1 MIQFFEHYISPAS
14 PMRSKLAIHLRA
26 QGVSEVPSPAEI
38 PVGVVEEVVDK
49 AMDQL
54 GLKSKQV
61 NKRTPYVIENVR
73 DFKSLM
79 AVSAGPRPVKDLSE
93 FEELDSKL

>member
-1 MIQFFEHYISPAS
+1 MIKFFEHYISPTS
-14 PMRSKLAIHLRA
+14 PMRSKLSVHLRA
-26 QGVSEVPSPAEI
+26 QGVSEIPSPAGM
-38 PVGVVEEVVDK
+38 PVDVVEKVMDK
-49 AMDQL
+49 TMDHL
-54 GLKSKQV
+54 SMKPEPA

-79 AVSAGPRPVKDLSE
+79 AVSAGPQPVKELSE